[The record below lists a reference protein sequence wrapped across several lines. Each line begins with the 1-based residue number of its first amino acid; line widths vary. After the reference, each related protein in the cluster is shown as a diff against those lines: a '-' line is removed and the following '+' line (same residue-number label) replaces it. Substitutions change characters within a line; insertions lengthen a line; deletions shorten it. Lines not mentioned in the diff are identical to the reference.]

1 MKYREIFEKQ
11 YKSTMSSREK
21 AFDILHAK
29 IKILNENFPEIGC
42 SIDDT
47 RPTEKLECI
56 LTFRTIPQNCDVND
70 FGSDR
75 KIDLKCWLT
84 ESSNFVSI
92 QGMPYCFNDLELFV
106 VEIARQLARH
116 GLKMV

>member
-11 YKSTMSSREK
+11 YKSTTSSREK
-21 AFDILHAK
+21 AFDILHTK

-56 LTFRTIPQNCDVND
+56 LTFRTIPQDCDTSD
-70 FGSDR
+70 FGRDR
-75 KIDLKCWLT
+75 EIDLKCWMT
-84 ESSNFVSI
+84 EENNFVSI
-92 QGMPYCFNDLELFV
+92 RGMSYCFNNLESFV
-106 VEIARQLARH
+106 MEIARQLARH
-116 GLKMV
+116 GLKMA